1 MNHIAAAEEQ
11 IVSERIKQKLHE
23 VNLAAQEH
31 LSPIQDHVNFNLQVP
46 FRFFNCCGDYDFDL
60 CSSAAIP
67 FLIWWKANE

>member
-1 MNHIAAAEEQ
+1 MNHIAAVEEQ

-46 FRFFNCCGDYDFDL
+46 RRFFDSCGCYDFDL
-60 CSSAAIP
+60 CFSPAIT
-67 FLIWWKANE
+67 FLI